1 MKRLTL
7 VLKLLLL
14 ALPMLAS
21 DCGPGLSYQYD
32 LERAERQFAPQWS
45 PDGALLVWGA
55 GENILSVKA
64 DGTDMRV
71 LSESRDLYD
80 ADVSPSVSPDGS
92 HIVYATFKH
101 ATSFVGDLRDW
112 EIESSRID
120 GSERRRLT
128 KNSVADVNPE
138 WSPDGNRIAWVS
150 GGSIRVMQS
159 DGTDAREIA
168 PSITAMALPPQ
179 WSPDGR
185 KIAFIAREER
195 DPAEVK
201 GINTEYEYMLYVA
214 AEDGSGLSR
223 MSESWVVSPT
233 WSPDGLHLAF
243 VKPAGRAR
251 SSTYIAKADGSESRE
266 LISFTPGHNFSWS
279 PSGDHI
285 LFSNGGV
292 SIVDLTGSIL
302 QTFDGDG
309 TDYASWSPDGTS
321 IAVHRKYQRR
331 DGTVGVIFIMDADG
345 SNPRVLATKEAYRDW
360 VAKHGEQVQQEHLS
374 NTIYLD
380 PAQAPHRYPSPSECM
395 ISAAQRGMI
404 AECMTLLRVG
414 ASLAANPPLDWD
426 PREPLYGWEG
436 VEVGRHNEGVRVVS
450 LRLHQRRMTGSISP
464 MLGNLA
470 FLEEIDLRDN
480 WLTGSIPKE
489 LGSLSELQVLSLSHN
504 RLTGSIPPELGS
516 LQNLAMF
523 GLDSNMLQGRIP
535 PELGRMSNLENMFL
549 GSNRLS
555 GQIPPELGELH
566 KLKSM
571 DLSFNELSGEIPAE
585 LADLNELE
593 YLRLGQNELT
603 GTIPRGLGSQ
613 HIRQH
618 IREIDLGYNRL
629 VGPIPSDM
637 FANNATLSFV
647 GLELT
652 ECIPSEWRQ
661 YQYRV
666 KSFGFGHDYCDDG
679 A

>member
-1 MKRLTL
+1 MT
-7 VLKLLLL
+7 
-14 ALPMLAS
+14 
-21 DCGPGLSYQYD
+21 
-32 LERAERQFAPQWS
+32 
-45 PDGALLVWGA
+45 
-55 GENILSVKA
+55 
-64 DGTDMRV
+64 
-71 LSESRDLYD
+71 
-80 ADVSPSVSPDGS
+80 
-92 HIVYATFKH
+92 
-101 ATSFVGDLRDW
+101 
-112 EIESSRID
+112 
-120 GSERRRLT
+120 
-128 KNSVADVNPE
+128 
-138 WSPDGNRIAWVS
+138 
-150 GGSIRVMQS
+150 
-159 DGTDAREIA
+159 
-168 PSITAMALPPQ
+168 LPPQ

-201 GINTEYEYMLYVA
+201 GIYIEYEYLLYVA
-214 AEDGSGLSR
+214 AEDGSGLTR
-223 MSESWVVSPT
+223 VSESLIVSPA

-243 VKPAGRAR
+243 VKSVGKAR
-251 SSTYIAKADGSESRE
+251 SSTYVAKADGSKSRE
-266 LISFTPGHNFSWS
+266 LISFTPGHNLSWS
-279 PSGDHI
+279 PSGDYI

-292 SIVDLTGSIL
+292 SIVAVTRSIL

-309 TDYASWSPDGTS
+309 ADYASWSPDGTS
-321 IAVHRKYQRR
+321 IAVHRKYRPR
-331 DGTVGVIFIMDADG
+331 DGTVGVIFTMDADG
-345 SNPRVLATKEAYRDW
+345 SNPRVLATKETYRDW

-380 PAQAPHRYPSPSECM
+380 PAQAPHRYPSPSVCM
-395 ISAAQRGMI
+395 IVAAQRGMI

-414 ASLAANPPLDWD
+414 ASLAANLPLDWD

-436 VEVGRHNEGVRVVS
+436 VEVGRSNEGDRVVS

-489 LGSLSELQVLSLSHN
+489 LGSLSELEVLSLSHN

-555 GQIPPELGELH
+555 GQIPPQLGELH
-566 KLKSM
+566 QLKSM

-585 LADLNELE
+585 LADLNKLE

>member
-1 MKRLTL
+1 M
-7 VLKLLLL
+7 
-14 ALPMLAS
+14 
-21 DCGPGLSYQYD
+21 Q
-32 LERAERQFAPQWS
+32 
-45 PDGALLVWGA
+45 PDGT
-55 GENILSVKA
+55 N
-64 DGTDMRV
+64 
-71 LSESRDLYD
+71 
-80 ADVSPSVSPDGS
+80 
-92 HIVYATFKH
+92 
-101 ATSFVGDLRDW
+101 
-112 EIESSRID
+112 
-120 GSERRRLT
+120 
-128 KNSVADVNPE
+128 
-138 WSPDGNRIAWVS
+138 
-150 GGSIRVMQS
+150 
-159 DGTDAREIA
+159 AREIA

-201 GINTEYEYMLYVA
+201 GSYTEYEYMLYVA

-223 MSESWVVSPT
+223 VSESWVVSPT

-251 SSTYIAKADGSESRE
+251 SSTYIAKANGSESRE
-266 LISFTPGHNFSWS
+266 LISFTPGHNLSWS

-331 DGTVGVIFIMDADG
+331 DSTIIFTMDPDG
-345 SNPRVLATKEAYRDW
+345 SNPRVLATKETYRDW

-395 ISAAQRGMI
+395 IGAVQRGMI

-436 VEVGRHNEGVRVVS
+436 VEVGRRNGGDRVVS

-470 FLEEIDLRDN
+470 FLEEINLRDN

-489 LGSLSELQVLSLSHN
+489 LGSLRELHVLSLSHN
-504 RLTGSIPPELGS
+504 QLTGSIPPELGR
-516 LQNLAMF
+516 LRNLATLE
-523 GLDSNMLQGRIP
+523 LDSNMLQGRIP
-535 PELGRMSNLENMFL
+535 LQLGSLSNLEGMYL
-549 GSNRLS
+549 GSNDLS

-566 KLKSM
+566 KLQVM
-571 DLSFNELSGEIPAE
+571 DLSLNELSGEIPAE
-585 LADLNELE
+585 LAGLNKLT

-618 IREIDLGYNRL
+618 IQEIDLGYNRL